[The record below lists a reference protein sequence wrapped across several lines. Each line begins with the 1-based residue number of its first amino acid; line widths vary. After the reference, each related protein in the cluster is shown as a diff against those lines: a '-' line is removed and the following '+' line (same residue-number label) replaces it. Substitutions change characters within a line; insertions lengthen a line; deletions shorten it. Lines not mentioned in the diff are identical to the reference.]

1 MVRSKYLIVYFWV
14 LFRNILEN
22 TTINQVMFY
31 GTYEKSRMKKTSI
44 LILIYVT
51 KIKQQQKIMI
61 DDFVIK
67 HQKIS

>member
-1 MVRSKYLIVYFWV
+1 
-14 LFRNILEN
+14 
-22 TTINQVMFY
+22 MFY

-44 LILIYVT
+44 LILIYVK

-67 HQKIS
+67 HHKIS